1 MTMNTITVDSKIY
14 DEIAAYARLKNVS
27 VNDAAAVGLRTF
39 LNNINAKK
47 DRPKKE
53 YYISSAVR
61 ALETDFKCPDDL
73 SYDYKKEIN
82 SDRESKYL

>member
-14 DEIAAYARLKNVS
+14 DEIAAYARLKKVS
-27 VNDAAAVGLRTF
+27 VNDAAAAGLRTF
-39 LNNINAKK
+39 LNNVKTQE
-47 DRPKKE
+47 DMPKQK

-73 SYDYKKEIN
+73 SYDYKKEIE
-82 SDRESKYL
+82 SDRVSKYL

>member
-1 MTMNTITVDSKIY
+1 MNTITVDSKTY

-27 VNDAAAVGLRTF
+27 VNDAAAAGLRTF
-39 LNNINAKK
+39 LNNVKAKK
-47 DRPKKE
+47 DMPKQK

-73 SYDYKKEIN
+73 SYDYKKEIE
-82 SDRESKYL
+82 SDSVSKYL